1 MKQKLILAFLIFLS
15 PVFVKGQETVVYDP
29 SVKTVVFHDN
39 SASNRAMPVFPLLV
53 LGESKRIRISFDD
66 LSAEYHRFTYTLE
79 LMDENFNV
87 EESVFEHDYVE
98 SVSDEGLVENFT
110 PSLNTSIPYVHY
122 SLAFPNEYMRPKVS
136 GIYKLTFWKE
146 NENGD
151 KVAAFVTYFFVVEPL
166 ASLTVTVNG
175 DTDIDRNKTHQQLTV
190 SARCPSL
197 SIRDAKEFTLVVLQ
211 NKQWHNAVRNVS
223 PSSVSF
229 LPTPTLKW
237 EHCRDLIFKAGNE
250 YRKFEI
256 PSRRYPGMH
265 VESVNNLSSYLHAT
279 LFPDEPRM
287 TYLYDEDQDGI
298 YVPLAEDNMNPE
310 TEAEYMWVH
319 FDYSFP
325 EKWKEELPHRIYLG
339 GQWTNGAA
347 SAPGFLA
354 PLADNPR
361 RYNGAFLLKQGYYS
375 YYYWGTDG
383 DGRSVVPS
391 IEGDFYQTQNEYT
404 VLLYHRSPSDRHTRL
419 IGATTVRKP

>member
-1 MKQKLILAFLIFLS
+1 M
-15 PVFVKGQETVVYDP
+15 
-29 SVKTVVFHDN
+29 
-39 SASNRAMPVFPLLV
+39 
-53 LGESKRIRISFDD
+53 
-66 LSAEYHRFTYTLE
+66 
-79 LMDENFNV
+79 
-87 EESVFEHDYVE
+87 
-98 SVSDEGLVENFT
+98 
-110 PSLNTSIPYVHY
+110 
-122 SLAFPNEYMRPKVS
+122 
-136 GIYKLTFWKE
+136 
-146 NENGD
+146 
-151 KVAAFVTYFFVVEPL
+151 
-166 ASLTVTVNG
+166 TVNG

-229 LPTPTLKW
+229 LPTPMLKW

-265 VESVNNLSSYLHAT
+265 VESVDNLSSYLHVT

-325 EKWKEELPHRIYLG
+325 ENGRMNCHIGYIWEASGQMEL
-339 GQWTNGAA
+339 QV
-347 SAPGFLA
+347 
-354 PLADNPR
+354 PL
-361 RYNGAFLLKQGYYS
+361 AFLLPWPTIPVVTLALSCSSRDIIPIIIGER
-375 YYYWGTDG
+375 TAMVA
-383 DGRSVVPS
+383 RSCP
-391 IEGDFYQTQNEYT
+391 Q
-404 VLLYHRSPSDRHTRL
+404 
-419 IGATTVRKP
+419 